1 MIRLAQGV
9 KPKVSYYLMI
19 KFELTE
25 MCICTLD
32 IRERDV
38 CSDKEELWKLTWSQ
52 KETSRTREIAE

>member
-38 CSDKEELWKLTWSQ
+38 CSDKEEL
-52 KETSRTREIAE
+52 